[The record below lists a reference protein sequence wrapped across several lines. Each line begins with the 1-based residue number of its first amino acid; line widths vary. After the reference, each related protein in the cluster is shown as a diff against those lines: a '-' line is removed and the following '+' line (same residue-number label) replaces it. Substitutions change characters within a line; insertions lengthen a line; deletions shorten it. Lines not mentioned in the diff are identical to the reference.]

1 MQGGSMSNI
10 FDYLNWRGDLTFEK
24 DGFNNVD
31 ALILSLLS
39 YIDFD
44 SIVPP
49 EVGVGISLKNAV
61 RDFLELEKTDSELN
75 MPQDR
80 ELLRALTVSRRF
92 QGIRLYAYVNEV
104 DFETQKQFS
113 AITAELGNGESF
125 YSFRGT
131 DNTLVG
137 WKEAFNLSFMTV
149 PAQQRAVRYI
159 REVSAAL
166 PGSIRTGGHS
176 KGGNLAIYAAAF
188 GGEDIQERLLSIHN
202 FDGPGFNS
210 AVLCCQEY
218 LSVRD
223 RLHTFIP
230 QSSVVGMLLEH
241 EDDYQIVSSRQ
252 VGFLQHDLYTWNIE
266 TTDFTYLSDVTRSC
280 RFLDGTLRYWIGQ
293 LDSEQRGQFID
304 AIYSVFMSTDVH
316 TIREFT
322 DNWLKNALTVVK
334 SLKNLEQPTRSM
346 VSHTLASLLTSVKQ
360 NIPKLIERQN
370 AERTEGP
377 ESSQRR
383 ISGEK

>member
-1 MQGGSMSNI
+1 MPNI

-44 SIVPP
+44 SIVSPD
-49 EVGVGISLKNAV
+49 VDAGVTLKHAAH
-61 RDFLELEKTDSELN
+61 DFLELGKADSELN

-80 ELLRALTVSRRF
+80 ELLRALASSRRF
-92 QGIRLYAYVNEV
+92 RGIRLHAYINEV

-113 AITAELGNGESF
+113 AVTAELGNGESF

-149 PAQQRAVRYI
+149 PAQQQAVRYI
-159 REVSAAL
+159 REVSTVL

-176 KGGNLAIYAAAF
+176 KGGNLAIYATAF

-210 AVLCCQEY
+210 AVLRCQEY
-218 LSVRD
+218 LSIRD
-223 RLHTFIP
+223 RLNTFIP

-241 EDDYQIVSSRQ
+241 EDDYRIVSSNQ

-304 AIYSVFMSTDVH
+304 AIYSVFLSTDVH

-322 DNWLKNALTVVK
+322 DNWLKNALIVVK
-334 SLKNLEQPTRSM
+334 SLKNLKQPTRSM
-346 VSHTLASLLTSVKQ
+346 VSHTLASLLSSVKQ

-370 AERTEGP
+370 GDRAEEP
-377 ESSQRR
+377 EASRRR
-383 ISGEK
+383 ISDGK

>member
-1 MQGGSMSNI
+1 MPDI
-10 FDYLNWRGDLTFEK
+10 FDYLSWRGDLTFAC
-24 DGFNNVD
+24 DSFNNVD

-39 YIDFD
+39 YFDFD
-44 SIVPP
+44 NFVPP
-49 EVGVGISLKNAV
+49 EAGDGVSLKHAA
-61 RDFLELEKTDSELN
+61 RGFLENGDGESELK
-75 MPQDR
+75 MPQDK
-80 ELLRALTVSRRF
+80 ELLQALMAHKRYCD
-92 QGIRLYAYVNEV
+92 IRLHAYVNEV
-104 DFETQKQFS
+104 DFETQKQF
-113 AITAELGNGESF
+113 AAVTVDLGNGEYF

-149 PAQQRAVRYI
+149 PAQQRAVRYMQ
-159 REVSAAL
+159 EVSAAL
-166 PGSIRTGGHS
+166 PGGIRTGGHS
-176 KGGNLAIYAAAF
+176 KGGNLAIYSAAF
-188 GGEDIQERLLSIHN
+188 SGEDIQKRLLSIHN

-210 AVLCCQEY
+210 AVLRCQEY
-218 LSVRD
+218 LSIRD

-241 EDDYQIVSSRQ
+241 EDDYRIVSSRQ
-252 VGFLQHDLYTWNIE
+252 MGFLQHDLYTWNIE
-266 TTDFTYLSDVTRSC
+266 TTDFAYLSDVTRSS

-304 AIYSVFMSTDVH
+304 AIYSVFLSTDVH

-334 SLKNLEQPTRSM
+334 SLKNLKQPTRSM
-346 VSHTLASLLTSVKQ
+346 VSHTLAVLLSSVKQ

-370 AERTEGP
+370 GSKEGELEP
-377 ESSQRR
+377 DTKR
-383 ISGEK
+383 ISEGK